1 VVKYDRVADQPL
13 INFATVDGPLA
24 RQICTFVWVKI
35 FLDCQRDFKTSH
47 SNVDP
52 AAIDISLIDHLM
64 TLQPTQIAQIS
75 GVGPQAQK
83 KLQDIIEKRRDGK
96 IFAL

>member
-1 VVKYDRVADQPL
+1 MKYDRVADQPL
-13 INFATVDGPLA
+13 IHFATVDGPLA
-24 RQICTFVWVKI
+24 RQISPFVWVKI

-47 SNVDP
+47 SNVNP
-52 AAIDISLIDHLM
+52 AAIDLTLIDPLIP
-64 TLQPTQIAQIS
+64 LQPTQIAQIS

>member
-1 VVKYDRVADQPL
+1 
-13 INFATVDGPLA
+13 
-24 RQICTFVWVKI
+24 
-35 FLDCQRDFKTSH
+35 
-47 SNVDP
+47 
-52 AAIDISLIDHLM
+52 M